1 MHTHGDGNGG
11 GGDRPALRIGLPV
24 LPTAPA
30 KEHKRGSRSGNR
42 VDRGAADGVYPGHAT
57 REMRT
62 GCGRN
67 SNKIDM
73 GMGCMINKERCK
85 MSEEKKHD
93 YKASISNDDHH

>member
-1 MHTHGDGNGG
+1 MISLIVDVPSRRSLTSVRAERSEAGKSFS
-11 GGDRPALRIGLPV
+11 LP
-24 LPTAPA
+24 
-30 KEHKRGSRSGNR
+30 
-42 VDRGAADGVYPGHAT
+42 RGAADGVYPGHAT

-73 GMGCMINKERCK
+73 GMGYMINKERCK

-93 YKASISNDDHH
+93 YKAIISNDDH